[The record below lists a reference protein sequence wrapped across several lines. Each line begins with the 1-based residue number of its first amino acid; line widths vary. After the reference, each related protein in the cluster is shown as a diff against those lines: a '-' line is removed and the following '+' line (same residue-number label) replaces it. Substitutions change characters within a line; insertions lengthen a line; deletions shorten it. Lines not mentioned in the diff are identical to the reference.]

1 MCNSTQID
9 SLRHK
14 KRRPCRNTDG
24 AMNQQIGKFV
34 TNDITPLATS
44 GESGPET
51 TSLIVAKGTEVEHR
65 AVLQLIRNNLADF
78 EEFGRVAFEMRP
90 FETAGGTQ
98 QREVAR
104 LNEEQAT
111 LLLTYMRN
119 SDIVRQFKKNLVR
132 AFYELRN
139 RQQSPALQG
148 PELLAAAVL
157 ESQKVIEQREARIY
171 QLEQKINDDAPKVGY
186 IDTYVA
192 DEDLL
197 SFSTVASTANITEKA
212 LRRLLID
219 KDWIYVQSDS
229 RWSDTHGKKIERNR
243 YSEKASKKRYFRRVE
258 VHEAPRF
265 RGSEVMH
272 TLKITPAGAEAIA
285 RLVGRAA

>member
-24 AMNQQIGKFV
+24 AMNQQRGKFV

-51 TSLIVAKGTEVEHR
+51 TSLIVAEGTEVEHR

-78 EEFGRVAFEMRP
+78 EEFGTLAFQMRKS
-90 FETAGGTQ
+90 AGRPT
-98 QREVAR
+98 EFAV

-139 RQQSPALQG
+139 RQQPPALQG

-157 ESQKVIEQREARIY
+157 ESQKAIEQREARIY